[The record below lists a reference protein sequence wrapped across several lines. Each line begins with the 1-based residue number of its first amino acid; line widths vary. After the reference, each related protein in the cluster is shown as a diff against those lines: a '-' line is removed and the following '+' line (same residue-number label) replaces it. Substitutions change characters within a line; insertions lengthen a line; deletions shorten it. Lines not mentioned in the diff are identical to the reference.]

1 MNRLWR
7 LLHHLFGD
15 EPPPRPV
22 GPGHHHHQRRH
33 RHRHDERDEEARR
46 QADEQVADAADDGPA
61 PPAHHAH

>member
-22 GPGHHHHQRRH
+22 GHGHHGEH
-33 RHRHDERDEEARR
+33 RGHGEDDEEARR
-46 QADEQVADAADDGPA
+46 QAEEQVADAVDDSP
-61 PPAHHAH
+61 PPAHHDH